1 MATQRSESRPGLRE
15 AQRRFT
21 RQHILDAAI
30 DVFVERGYIAA
41 TVEDIIERAGTSRR
55 TFYTHFR
62 SKADVLVEFGRELL
76 PEIKANYSRLD
87 EALQEESPEP
97 LREWFLAII
106 DWGARYGGL
115 VPVWQEAAAVEP
127 AHEELRQEIVESF
140 PQLMPRYFARW
151 PKKAHE
157 EAHLRVVLLSV
168 QLDRFFAYAPPRE
181 MDAAERELVANVLTQ
196 IWSPALQEPPT

>member
-1 MATQRSESRPGLRE
+1 MAAQRSESRPGLRE

-21 RQHILDAAI
+21 RQHILDAAT

-55 TFYTHFR
+55 TFYAHFR
-62 SKADVLVEFGRELL
+62 SKADILVELGRELL

-87 EALQEESPEP
+87 EALHTESPEP
-97 LREWFLAII
+97 LRDWFLTII

-127 AHEELRQEIVESF
+127 AQEKLRQEIVESF
-140 PQLMPRYFARW
+140 PELMPHYFARW
-151 PKKAHE
+151 PKNGRE
-157 EAHLRVVLLSV
+157 EARLRLVLLSV

-181 MDAAERELVANVLTQ
+181 MDTRERELVANVLTQ
-196 IWSPALQEPPT
+196 IWSHALQGLPT